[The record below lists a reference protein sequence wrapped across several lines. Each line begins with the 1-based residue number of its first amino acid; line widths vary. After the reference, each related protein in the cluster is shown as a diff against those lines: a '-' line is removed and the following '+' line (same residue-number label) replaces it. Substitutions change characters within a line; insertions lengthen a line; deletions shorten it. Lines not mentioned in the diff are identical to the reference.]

1 MKITTFSTIASF
13 IFVLWRQKIVFLPNL
28 IKECKVAAVNPCV
41 VSLVQNRICRVQRI
55 YEGMCDIARYLLW
68 IIIGI
73 IEMKLTIVR
82 GKFLTFL
89 QAVFIQFREKKFF
102 LTYSQSRPS
111 FINVFVQYSQ
121 KDLPPLRT
129 FCGEAPRAEIR
140 TPSPVFHFL
149 SLVFFLFLVSCFLSL
164 MSYILSLVSYLL
176 TFISYL
182 VSFISY
188 LLSLV
193 PYLFYRISYV
203 LSLVS
208 WSYLLS
214 FIFHLL
220 PPIFCLPSNVSRHL
234 KPVSF

>member
-1 MKITTFSTIASF
+1 
-13 IFVLWRQKIVFLPNL
+13 
-28 IKECKVAAVNPCV
+28 
-41 VSLVQNRICRVQRI
+41 
-55 YEGMCDIARYLLW
+55 
-68 IIIGI
+68 
-73 IEMKLTIVR
+73 MKLTIVR
-82 GKFLTFL
+82 GKFLTFQ

-176 TFISYL
+176 TFLLSR
-182 VSFISY
+182 VFY
-188 LLSLV
+188 LLSLISC
-193 PYLFYRISYV
+193 PLSLLSYLLCPISCLLI
-203 LSLVS
+203 LSLVLHLS
-208 WSYLLS
+208 SLAPHLLS
-214 FIFHLL
+214 
-220 PPIFCLPSNVSRHL
+220 
-234 KPVSF
+234 PV